1 MAKTETRG
9 ISETVKKTRRR
20 SKFLEVFK
28 RLVKEKPLGV
38 VGLVITLILLL
49 TGIFADWLAP
59 YGMNEMTG
67 DFMVPPSAGH
77 LLGTDNIGRDMLTRI
92 IYGARVSVIVGLCA
106 SGLCQLVGILI
117 GMVSGYVG
125 GKFDLIVQ
133 RFVDAV
139 FCFPSLILVMVI
151 SSMVGPGLWNLI
163 VVIGITWGII
173 TSRIV
178 RSAAIA
184 VRENMYVHAVVSVGG
199 SSSRVLMRHILP
211 NIFPIIIVQFSV
223 QLPGIILTEASLSFL
238 GFGITPPTP
247 SWGGMLSLGGR
258 AYMFMAPW
266 MAIWPGV
273 ALAVVVYGIN
283 MFGDALRDILDPRLK
298 GTGGHYGARARKK
311 ARMLARNLIET

>member
-1 MAKTETRG
+1 MAGTATGRK
-9 ISETVKKTRRR
+9 SETAEKTRRGSR
-20 SKFLEVFK
+20 VLDVFK
-28 RLVKEKPLGV
+28 RLLKEKPLGV
-38 VGLVITLILLL
+38 VGLVITLILLF

-67 DFMVPPSAGH
+67 DFLVPPSAGH
-77 LLGTDNIGRDMLTRI
+77 LLGTDNISRDLLTRI

-106 SGLCQLVGILI
+106 SGLCQLVGTLI

-133 RFVDAV
+133 RLVDAV

-163 VVIGITWGII
+163 VVIGITWGVI

-178 RSAAIA
+178 RSATIA
-184 VRENMYVHAVVSVGG
+184 VRENMYVQAVESVGG
-199 SSSRVLMRHILP
+199 SSRRVLMRHILP
-211 NIFPIIIVQFSV
+211 NIFPTIIVQFSV

-273 ALAVVVYGIN
+273 ALAIVVYGIN

-298 GTGGHYGARARKK
+298 GTGGRYGARARKK
-311 ARMLARNLIET
+311 RHKLS

>member
-1 MAKTETRG
+1 MAETRIRS
-9 ISETVKKTRRR
+9 ISETEIQTRSGSRV
-20 SKFLEVFK
+20 LEVFK
-28 RLVKEKPLGV
+28 RLVKEKPLGT
-38 VGLVITLILLL
+38 VGLVITVILLF

-67 DFMVPPSAGH
+67 NFLVPPSAGH
-77 LLGTDNIGRDMLTRI
+77 LLGTDNISRDLLTRI

-106 SGLCQLVGILI
+106 SGLCQLVATLI

-125 GKFDLIVQ
+125 GKFDLFVQ
-133 RFVDAV
+133 RFIDAV

-163 VVIGITWGII
+163 FVIGITWGVI

-178 RSAAIA
+178 RSATIA
-184 VRENMYVHAVVSVGG
+184 VRENMYVQAVVSIGG
-199 SSSRVLMRHILP
+199 SSWQVLTRHILP
-211 NIFPIIIVQFSV
+211 NILPTIIVQFSV

-273 ALAVVVYGIN
+273 ALAIVVYGIN
-283 MFGDALRDILDPRLK
+283 MFGDALRDILDPRLR
-298 GTGGHYGARARKK
+298 GTGGRYGARGRKK
-311 ARMLARNLIET
+311 PRKKV